1 VKIATYNIQ
10 RGRGLDFA
18 RRIER
23 AIDVLRA
30 IDADVIGLQ
39 EVVVDPEGAHGDQGK
54 AIADALGMHH
64 RFAGARPHG
73 SGRYGVAVLSRTPI
87 GETRVHDV
95 SVPRC
100 ERRIVL
106 EAAVGRMRVFV
117 CHFGLGPRE
126 RQRQANALRK
136 ILAASP
142 KPRIAL
148 GDFNEWTH
156 GAVAHALEAELGAI
170 PKVKTH
176 PAALPLLPLDRIY
189 SDVPFETLEA
199 HRASPAHV
207 ASDHL
212 PLIAVI

>member
-1 VKIATYNIQ
+1 MKIATYNIQ

-23 AIDVLRA
+23 AIEVLRT

-39 EVVVDPEGAHGDQGK
+39 EVVAEPEGVHGDQGK
-54 AIADALGMHH
+54 IIADALGMQHV
-64 RFAGARPHG
+64 FAGARPHG
-73 SGRYGVAVLSRTPI
+73 RGEYGVAVLSRKDIRRAHT
-87 GETRVHDV
+87 HDI

-106 EAAVGRMRVFV
+106 QAETQGLSMFV

-126 RQRQANALRK
+126 RQRQATALRA
-136 ILAASP
+136 ILAAAP

-156 GAVAHALEAELGAI
+156 GAVAYALEAELGAI
-170 PKVKTH
+170 PAIKTH
-176 PAALPLLPLDRIY
+176 PAAWPMLPLDRIY
-189 SDVPFETLEA
+189 SDVPFASVEA
-199 HRASPAHV
+199 HRTAPANV

-212 PLIAVI
+212 PLIAVL